1 MDIKIET
8 LLGKWYLVS
17 FKMHFGRLSWN
28 WGNHATGFIEY
39 HPIGKMNVEIYC
51 QKTPFLPFPICF
63 LITN

>member
-39 HPIGKMNVEIYC
+39 HPIGKMNVENIAKKLLSFHF
-51 QKTPFLPFPICF
+51 QFAF
-63 LITN
+63 